1 MTLLPNSSE
10 NRNLHLKLYIAIYG
24 LLLLGVHVFVHQI
37 PQLVQWVIF
46 AGTMLFTGIP
56 HGAIDHLVEE
66 QNQAKHNK
74 RFSLLSFLAQYLSR
88 MLLYG
93 LLWWF
98 FPLLALLVF
107 IGISAYHFGET
118 DLVVLPKHTKSEK
131 LLFFGYGWL
140 LISVLLISHLG
151 EVLPILQSL
160 PRFSGSTLEAAIAQI
175 NLNLTIYYAF
185 CGFLFVVSLFYYC
198 WQSKVAFR
206 PIAAVLFQGALLL
219 YICIKLP
226 LLLAFSFYFGLWHS
240 LLCLQSI
247 RQHLTQNGQ
256 LLAWNQ
262 LVKKAVLFSIIAILG
277 IVALIVVGNRYSQT
291 EDLLLGLFIGIAI
304 LTAPHMEVMSTMF
317 SEIRAGQ
324 AKANGG
330 KLAV

>member
-1 MTLLPNSSE
+1 MTLLPKSSE
-10 NRNLHLKLYIAIYG
+10 DRNLHLKLYIVVYG
-24 LLLLGVHVFVHQI
+24 LLLLVTHQFVHQI
-37 PQLVQWVIF
+37 PQVVQWIVF

-66 QNQAKHNK
+66 QNQARHNK
-74 RFSLLSFLAQYLSR
+74 RFSLLSFLTKYLSR

-93 LLWWF
+93 LMWWF

-131 LLFFGYGWL
+131 PLFLGYGWL

-160 PRFSGSTLEAAIAQI
+160 PRFSGSTLETAIARV
-175 NLNLTIYYAF
+175 NLNLTLYYAF
-185 CGFLFVVSLFYYC
+185 CSFLFTGSLLYYC
-198 WQSKVAFR
+198 WQSKAALR
-206 PIAAVLFQGALLL
+206 PIAIILFQGALLL
-219 YICIKLP
+219 FICIKLP

-262 LVKKAVLFSIIAILG
+262 LVRKAVLFSVIAIFG
-277 IVALIVVGNRYSQT
+277 IVALIVLGNRYSQT

-324 AKANGG
+324 ANAKSG